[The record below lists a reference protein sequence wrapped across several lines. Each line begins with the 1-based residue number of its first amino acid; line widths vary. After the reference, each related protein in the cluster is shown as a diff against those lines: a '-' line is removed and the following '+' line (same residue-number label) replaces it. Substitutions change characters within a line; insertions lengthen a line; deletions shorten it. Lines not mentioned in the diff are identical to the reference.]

1 MILRHT
7 FTPPNNT
14 RMGHLCGPMDAHIRS
29 IEVGLQVKIA
39 HRFEQFK
46 IDGPKARAEQALEV
60 LQALYEMASRPI
72 PEEQVQL
79 MMAGDTALRRAPDGA
94 AVLATR
100 RADLRARTHNQGQ
113 YLENIAAHDITF
125 GIGPAGTGKTYL
137 AVACAV
143 DALERSAV
151 QRIVL
156 TRPAVEAGE
165 RLGFLPGDMNQKIDP
180 YLRPLYDA
188 LYELMGFE
196 RVQKAFE
203 RQQIE
208 IAPLAFMRGRTL
220 NHAFVILDEAQ
231 NTTPEQMKMFLTRI
245 GFGSKAVITGDV
257 SQVDLPLTQLSGL
270 IDAERIMKRV
280 QGIAI
285 TRLTSA
291 DVVRHPLV
299 ARIVD
304 AYDKQRSPKADAN
317 AADVDA
323 DDVVDVKAPGS
334 AQPARKTRRKV

>member
-14 RMGHLCGPMDAHIRS
+14 RLAHLCGPMDEHLRT
-29 IEVGLQVKIA
+29 IEAGLQVAIA
-39 HRFEQFK
+39 HRHEQFK
-46 IDGPKARAEQALEV
+46 IDGPKKQAERALTV
-60 LQALYEMASRPI
+60 LQALYELADRPI
-72 PEEQVQL
+72 KPDTVQL
-79 MMAGDTALRRAPDGA
+79 MLAGDGEPLAEGADGRL
-94 AVLATR
+94 VLATR
-100 RADLRARTHNQGQ
+100 RADLKARTPNQSV
-113 YLENIAAHDITF
+113 YLDNIAHHDITF
-125 GIGPAGTGKTYL
+125 GIGPAGTGKTFL

-143 DALERSAV
+143 DALERQAV

-165 RLGFLPGDMNQKIDP
+165 RLGFLPGDLTQKVDP

-188 LYELMGFE
+188 LYELMGFD

-203 RQQIE
+203 RNQLE

-245 GFGSKAVITGDV
+245 GFGSRCVVTGDV
-257 SQVDLPLTQLSGL
+257 SQIDLPKGATSGL
-270 IDAERIMKRV
+270 VDAERVLRRV
-280 QGIAI
+280 KGLAF
-285 TRLTSA
+285 TRFTSA

-304 AYDKQRSPKADAN
+304 AYD
-317 AADVDA
+317 AADRR
-323 DDVVDVKAPGS
+323 GN
-334 AQPARKTRRKV
+334 ARAAAA

>member
-1 MILRHT
+1 MILRHL
-7 FTPPNNT
+7 FSPPNNI
-14 RMGHLCGPMDAHIRS
+14 RLGHLCGPMDEHLRT
-29 IEVGLQVKIA
+29 IEVALQVKIA
-39 HRFEQFK
+39 HRHEQFK
-46 IDGPKARAEQALEV
+46 VDGTKANAKRGMEM
-60 LQALYEMASRPI
+60 LQALYEMAARPI
-72 PEEQVQL
+72 EPETVQL
-79 MMAGDTALRRAPDGA
+79 MLAGDMALNTTEGSMA
-94 AVLATR
+94 LTTR
-100 RADLRARTHNQGQ
+100 RADLRARTANQAT
-113 YLENIAAHDITF
+113 YLENIASHDITF

-143 DALERSAV
+143 DALERSTV

-165 RLGFLPGDMNQKIDP
+165 RLGFLPGDLSQKVDP

-188 LYELMGFE
+188 LHELMGFE

-245 GFGSKAVITGDV
+245 GFGSKAVVTGDV
-257 SQVDLPLTQLSGL
+257 SQVDLPRTQLSGL
-270 IDAERIMKRV
+270 IDAERVLKRV
-280 QGIAI
+280 KGIAI

-304 AYDKQRSPKADAN
+304 AYDGYK
-317 AADVDA
+317 
-323 DDVVDVKAPGS
+323 
-334 AQPARKTRRKV
+334 

>member
-14 RMGHLCGPMDAHIRS
+14 RMGHLCGPMDAHIRT
-29 IEVGLQVKIA
+29 IEAALQVTIA

-46 IDGPKARAEQALEV
+46 IDGPKAKAQQALEV
-60 LQALYEMASRPI
+60 LQALYEMANRPI
-72 PEEQVQL
+72 PEETVQL
-79 MMAGDTALRRAPDGA
+79 MLAGDSALSTAPDGSA
-94 AVLATR
+94 ALSTR
-100 RADLRARTHNQGQ
+100 RADLRARTVNQGM
-113 YLENIAAHDITF
+113 YLDNIATHDITF

-165 RLGFLPGDMNQKIDP
+165 RLGFLPGDLNQKVDP

-245 GFGSKAVITGDV
+245 GFSAQAVITGDV
-257 SQVDLPLTQLSGL
+257 SQVDLPRTQLSGL
-270 IDAERIMKRV
+270 IDAERVLKRV
-280 QGIAI
+280 KGIAI

-304 AYDKQRSPKADAN
+304 AYDGYTPKTPRG
-317 AADVDA
+317 
-323 DDVVDVKAPGS
+323 DDTEVVVPVARPSRTKSRNGS
-334 AQPARKTRRKV
+334 